1 MNRPVRI
8 VLMLLLAILVV
19 APAMADPL
27 TDAFAALERQ
37 DFATALRLL
46 RPLAEKGNAEAQC
59 QLGLMYFDGK
69 GVPKDATEGTKWLL
83 RAAEQGHPSA
93 QWYAGGSYMRGRGV
107 PEDLVEAAKW
117 FRRSADQ
124 GYAIGQAEL
133 ATCYILGLG
142 VERDN
147 VQAYMWFQLA
157 STRFT
162 ASQQHRVQFAI
173 DNRDF
178 AAASMT
184 PEQIAE
190 AQRLAREWKPK
201 PEKPVKK

>member
-8 VLMLLLAILVV
+8 VFFLLLTLLVV
-19 APAMADPL
+19 VSAIADPL
-27 TDAFAALERQ
+27 SDAFVALDRH
-37 DFATALRLL
+37 DYATALRLL

-59 QLGLMYFDGK
+59 QLGLMYFDGE
-69 GVPKDATEGTKWLL
+69 GVPKDATEGTKWVL
-83 RAAEQGHPSA
+83 RAAEQGHEGA

-107 PEDLVEAAKW
+107 PEDPVEAAKW
-117 FRRSADQ
+117 YRRSADQ

-133 ATCYILGLG
+133 ATCYLMGLG
-142 VERDN
+142 VPRDN

-157 STRFT
+157 STRFS
-162 ASQQHRVQFAI
+162 ASEQHRVQIAI
-173 DNRDF
+173 DNRDY